1 MADRSAADAP
11 SGGAEDA
18 TEATNETPTP
28 EDPPLVDAPARDWQL
43 KWDERAPVPS
53 ETIELRVP
61 AKAYFFCKEWE
72 LKDVKGLRPQ
82 QPGPNCTRTTS

>member
-1 MADRSAADAP
+1 MWILFCRRGGRNGSHQRDADARGP
-11 SGGAEDA
+11 
-18 TEATNETPTP
+18 
-28 EDPPLVDAPARDWQL
+28 PPLVDAPARDWQL